1 MKFEITKLESS
12 TKDFD
17 PKLERTSVSFP
28 AIQYSLYFPT
38 SQQHFQLRKNFPTFQ
53 TSRSF
58 QFPLPTEKAQ
68 LLSDFILRIFTV
80 SIQPVNFIGRKLYN
94 SGKTNSTIIVY
105 FRCGNVRD
113 STVFYQ

>member
-58 QFPLPTEKAQ
+58 QFPFPTEKAQ

-80 SIQPVNFIGRKLYN
+80 SIQPSILPVNFTGRKLFKVTAAGEN
-94 SGKTNSTIIVY
+94 CSKSRI
-105 FRCGNVRD
+105 RD
-113 STVFYQ
+113 VD